1 MSPFLEKLFC
11 ISWVWS
17 GTIKDSAPMGSSR
30 KLGSTLPSCVRYFF
44 SVPNT
49 GQKRWNCWFLE
60 AFGNFCMKKAPKN
73 RGVLDPQTRT
83 LKKRTKYFQSK
94 AKIDGKL
101 SKIPVR
107 SVLFSLSNQHMT
119 MLICTKIWYWKCGS
133 QFLGEDH
140 DLPYVRYFSS
150 FKIVDE
156 IHVVSGW
163 HPPVAAKHFVLVV
176 SFAHN
181 DFGVLT
187 ICWENFTCNVL
198 TYQYL
203 GMSKIWLA
211 KFCLINLLHE
221 CTTRPFDFVVYT
233 SP

>member
-1 MSPFLEKLFC
+1 MFNLNCWRFWLSSSVDVSKYHYKEELEQHWKNSKLC
-11 ISWVWS
+11 TLHV
-17 GTIKDSAPMGSSR
+17 GSSR
-30 KLGSTLPSCVRYFF
+30 KLGSTLPSCVQYFF

-60 AFGNFCMKKAPKN
+60 AFGNFCMKKTPKN

-101 SKIPVR
+101 NKIPVR

-150 FKIVDE
+150 F
-156 IHVVSGW
+156 
-163 HPPVAAKHFVLVV
+163 
-176 SFAHN
+176 N
-181 DFGVLT
+181 
-187 ICWENFTCNVL
+187 
-198 TYQYL
+198 
-203 GMSKIWLA
+203 
-211 KFCLINLLHE
+211 
-221 CTTRPFDFVVYT
+221 
-233 SP
+233 

>member
-1 MSPFLEKLFC
+1 MQEQRL
-11 ISWVWS
+11 
-17 GTIKDSAPMGSSR
+17 PMGSSR

-60 AFGNFCMKKAPKN
+60 AFGNFCMKKTPKN

-107 SVLFSLSNQHMT
+107 SILFSLSNQHMT

-140 DLPYVRYFSS
+140 DLYGTFPALKSS
-150 FKIVDE
+150 MK
-156 IHVVSGW
+156 
-163 HPPVAAKHFVLVV
+163 FVL
-176 SFAHN
+176 SPDGILQSLPNISCLWFLLHT
-181 DFGVLT
+181 T
-187 ICWENFTCNVL
+187 ILVCWRFVGKILPATCSHINIL
-198 TYQYL
+198 E
-203 GMSKIWLA
+203 WA
-211 KFCLINLLHE
+211 KFGWQNFAL
-221 CTTRPFDFVVYT
+221 
-233 SP
+233 